1 MAKRYESI
9 HTGEDIDA
17 AISLVKENKTFIPQ
31 IAYKYGGIAYE
42 EGVLKLYD
50 DAEHTTLLDSVAL
63 SGTSYSIKHNA
74 DTSTAFYMLAGD
86 LTKAIKFSPTTMVY
100 ELGQSQGEPFVE
112 DYEISL
118 AVDTGN
124 GQFVDRPLADPTIKD
139 GQTYTLVIGSYV
151 TIGSNRLRV
160 TIRGLRSE
168 QAKTVVY
175 NCTVTTLALTSRFP
189 WQTAWIEGNDVE
201 ITGIYFEGNMV
212 KTLHVLIDGK
222 VSYSKEF
229 TAGERYTSAAYT
241 FRGVQLPD
249 STGIHTMEMWMSGE
263 GIETQHYKYN
273 VMVVRAADIMTAR
286 LLCINDVQTAV
297 NYSANKAVFQFALY
311 GTDTATFNV
320 IAKDSQKDY
329 SVKVD
334 DVVMG
339 VQTQTVT
346 KYPLSLEIES
356 EETEGMQLVIT
367 GAADGGETVT
377 VTTKVDNSNAYI
389 ATRGYDFY
397 FKAANNSNKSA
408 NREQFINEANGKM
421 YAIGSVDMMW
431 NEKDGYCT
439 DEDGH
444 SCFRVLANSSAK
456 VPITPLR
463 ETAARSRTVEFL
475 YKAST
480 IADYGKPIFT
490 IMNTD
495 EYSESSTVGLVLFP
509 TRLVCLTT
517 AQRSQDY
524 QQVNLTENSI
534 NHIVLVFTTNY
545 SGNGR
550 NLCQCYVNGVSNFV
564 FEYTGGFG
572 DGEIVMGQDASDFSL
587 YMYRTY
593 TRALES
599 NEVKDNFLN
608 AMIETSER
616 NRAEMREANDIM
628 DGQTLTYSMAKARG
642 YNCLVYETDQ
652 HLPDLENNTKGISG
666 INLRIEYADH
676 PEWNVK
682 IENIPCDGQG
692 TTSKKYR
699 RWNLRNKIKSATFY
713 YGWDE
718 DSQTYSKKEEGKDGY
733 IDGYERSPKVSKFTA
748 KKNIASSMQGHKI
761 GACGLYNDLWHRVI
775 GWKDV
780 LPSASCRVA
789 TKQYP
794 FLGFQKYSDN
804 RYEFIGLYTAGA
816 DKGNKKTFGYN
827 ETSAF
832 PNLMMIEGPNHA
844 PLATRFLC
852 AWDDVVYDGDNET
865 LTFGGE
871 EGWDADIASG
881 YDTAEDVNEVRA
893 LFESEFRPAY
903 EFVFF
908 TSPYLVTTSEIGKSI
923 DEINAD
929 VATFRSGHSMLD
941 AATWSYDVSHKLV
954 SVVDEHGALYAY
966 SNATKNFKKVEGHNV
981 FDYLGLSAGAAGN
994 ELRSARSLKFLSEV
1008 DKYISIS
1015 EARFHWCYRMLIGA
1029 TDNDA
1034 KNSYWR
1040 KFKAVA
1046 DGGKWGFNQDDLDTI
1061 LDRDNN
1067 GQGTKKYNVEPSD
1080 YLATGDEVF
1089 QGSSSAFWRHFE
1101 LADVDGLKTMMRT
1114 IISEMVSMATEQGLP
1129 GNTRERVYKIMGE
1142 YFWAN
1147 SSQYFPMAAY
1157 NEDTKWAYVDVW
1169 AKKPTAVYNN
1179 VPPLTQ
1185 AGGDQLEGEKLWLMR
1200 RIDYIMSKYHI
1211 GAFNGS
1217 DADGLG
1223 TIEFT
1228 PASPFTFNVKPAIEI
1243 YPTISIGGAESTQ
1256 GKRTKADEVCQL
1268 VAESDGATTCYL
1280 KNVDL
1285 LSELGDLSGLKL
1297 ASRGGGTDISFD
1309 VRSKRLRSVKV
1320 GDANTADVSANGFNA
1335 VTLAVAGDAV
1345 EVVDASNVSSLS
1357 GNIDLQQ
1364 CPRLRET
1371 YFGGT
1376 NISRLMLPVGSKLEK
1391 LSLPSSVTTLFLHSL
1406 NKLKEEGAQ
1415 IAGYGNI
1422 DTLYINR
1429 CRGINPM
1436 DILKKVLA
1444 IAGNKLQFLSL
1455 SWDADIQGDTTDLSA
1470 LAKIAA
1476 NLYINNEDGN
1486 GYANV
1491 TYNEEVGTL
1500 MPDYSLP
1507 AIQGSIT
1514 ADAAYED
1521 DVNRLRNTFPALVLN
1536 ILQYYVRF
1544 KDDEV
1549 RKVLGKNVKGDE
1561 NANLTL
1567 NELAAV
1573 KDVKQWF
1580 RNNKSVKYF
1589 DEFALTSVSKVDS
1602 VTFQNCTLLHLSTP
1616 ECLTVFPQGF
1626 IGNQYSST
1634 RITRLNSTVEGMINT
1649 GAVKTIAA
1657 GGSLGT
1663 SLGTLGK
1670 VIFAPLVEEAGES
1683 CVAQNALCRAVFFPN
1698 VRKIGLSDIGA
1709 YNRHLVYDNKE
1720 LRILDIG
1727 VHELTDSRSLCCHS
1741 NLIMRSFV
1749 VPKAEHLNE
1758 TNVNQGAVIYV
1769 PSGFMDDYKKAEN
1782 WSVNAGRIYAIG
1794 GSHWQAYMQQLAK
1807 EEGKAFDDYSLRYID
1822 YDIYGV
1828 DYATDELNALTLSIP
1843 DEYLGKDGETFV
1855 FDTVPLAIGYD
1866 PEPTRKEYFTLS
1878 KSGSDGVSV
1887 ADTEARFIKMLTMDA
1902 VNAGSLH
1909 DVTFTAVSSQVEGVK
1924 AVRTFKCA
1932 YPLIS
1937 AVNLSFSNQFVSAAL
1952 ESNTD
1957 NARYTQLEYSADGGV
1972 GVSDNGWVY
1981 ANAHGEAASGTVTV
1995 RSKTTPSSASSI
2007 EVAVSADAVQRQF
2020 FADAEVERVILSKKV
2035 GNKGN
2040 VISEDDF
2047 RNLTD
2052 ITDWFKGNKAITSF
2066 NELCNI
2072 KSVRILRAFVDCSS
2086 LESVC
2091 FDGMTLV
2098 DAMNEAFLRCKAL
2111 KSVDFSKAKI
2121 SKPGTNSMYKMFYDC
2136 YALER
2141 VNFRGMDATTI
2152 DNLCETFKWCVGLKY
2167 VDLGDLDT
2175 SNCGPKYALDGIFK
2189 ECRKIESL
2197 KLGAPFFNF
2206 YKKVEAST
2214 EVFKDLDSWVND
2226 DEIAAVL
2233 SCLPDLTSLNLSRT
2247 LYFSAN
2253 TFAHI
2258 TQTQIEEA
2266 LAKGWTIT
2274 K

>member
-17 AISLVKENKTFIPQ
+17 AITLVKENKTFIPQ
-31 IAYKYGGIAYE
+31 ISYKYGGIAYE

-124 GQFVDRPLADPTIKD
+124 GRFVDRPLADPTIKD

-201 ITGIYFEGNMV
+201 ISGIYFEGNMV
-212 KTLHVLIDGK
+212 KTLHVLIDGE
-222 VSYSKEF
+222 VAYSKEF

-273 VMVVRAADIMTAR
+273 VMVVRAADVMTAH

-297 NYSANKAVFQFALY
+297 NYSVNKAVFQFSLY

-320 IAKDSQKDY
+320 TAKDSQKDY
-329 SVKVD
+329 SVKAD

-346 KYPLSLEIES
+346 KYPLSLEVES
-356 EETEGMQLVIT
+356 EETEGMQLIIT
-367 GAADGGETVT
+367 GAADGGETIT

-509 TRLVCLTT
+509 TRLVCLTA

-534 NHIVLVFTTNY
+534 NHVVLIFTTNY

-564 FEYTGGFG
+564 FEYTGSFG

-616 NRAEMREANDIM
+616 NRAEMREANDII

-666 INLRIEYADH
+666 INLRIEYAEH

-692 TTSKKYR
+692 TTSKKYY

-718 DSQTYSKKEEGKDGY
+718 DSQTFSKKEEGKDGY

-761 GACGLYNDLWHRVI
+761 GACGLYNDLWQRII

-881 YDTAEDVNEVRA
+881 YDTVEDVNEVRA

-908 TSPYLVTTSEIGKSI
+908 TSPYLVTTLEIDKSI
-923 DEINAD
+923 AEVNAD
-929 VATFRSGHSMLD
+929 VAAFRSGHSMLNAD
-941 AATWSYDVSHKLV
+941 TWSYDVSHKLV
-954 SVVDEHGALYAY
+954 SIVDEHGALYAY

-981 FDYLGLSAGAAGN
+981 FNYLGLSAGAAGN

-1008 DKYISIS
+1008 DEHISIS

-1080 YLATGDEVF
+1080 HLTTGDEVF

-1101 LADVDGLKTMMRT
+1101 LTDADGLRSMMRT
-1114 IISEMVSMATEQGLP
+1114 IISEMVSIATEQGLS
-1129 GNTRERVYKIMGE
+1129 GNTRGRVYKIMGQ

-1147 SSQYFPMAAY
+1147 SSQYFPMSAY

-1228 PASPFTFNVKPAIEI
+1228 PAAPFTFNVKPAIEI

-1256 GKRTKADEVCQL
+1256 GERTKADEVCQL
-1268 VAESDGATTCYL
+1268 IAESDGATTCYL

-1320 GDANTADVSANGFNA
+1320 GDADTADVSANGFNA
-1335 VTLAVAGDAV
+1335 ATLAVAGDAV
-1345 EVVDASNVSSLS
+1345 EVVDACNVSSLS

-1371 YFGGT
+1371 NFGGT

-1391 LSLPSSVTTLFLHSL
+1391 LTLPSTVTTLFLHSL

-1415 IAGYGNI
+1415 IAGYENI
-1422 DTLYINR
+1422 DTLYVNR

-1444 IAGNKLQFLSL
+1444 IAENKLQFLSL
-1455 SWDADIQGDTTDLSA
+1455 SWDMNIQGDTTDLSA
-1470 LAKIAA
+1470 LAEIAA
-1476 NLYINNEDGN
+1476 NLYVNNEDGK

-1491 TYNEEVGTL
+1491 IYKEDVGTL
-1500 MPDYSLP
+1500 TPDYSLP
-1507 AIQGSIT
+1507 AIQGTIT
-1514 ADAAYED
+1514 ADAAYKD
-1521 DVNRLRNTFPALVLN
+1521 DVDKLCNTFPALVLN
-1536 ILQYYVRF
+1536 IQEYYIRF

-1561 NANLTL
+1561 NANLTVK
-1567 NELAAV
+1567 ELAEV
-1573 KDVKQWF
+1573 KSLNAWF
-1580 RNNKSVKYF
+1580 VSNTKIETFEELSLTGITTWGNTVRF
-1589 DEFALTSVSKVDS
+1589 DGCANLKAIDVSKLTDS
-1602 VTFQNCTLLHLSTP
+1602 N
-1616 ECLTVFPQGF
+1616 
-1626 IGNQYSST
+1626 
-1634 RITRLNSTVEGMINT
+1634 
-1649 GAVKTIAA
+1649 A
-1657 GGSLGT
+1657 GGYT
-1663 SLGTLGK
+1663 GK
-1670 VIFAPLVEEAGES
+1670 TKIKVFNFASMRHLVSSYSFPIASGDY
-1683 CVAQNALCRAVFFPN
+1683 VRAVFLPVVETISPFPGTHDN
-1698 VRKIGLSDIGA
+1698 GWDITLIKDTKAVSIVDLGAKAKFVR
-1709 YNRHLVYDNKE
+1709 E
-1720 LRILDIG
+1720 
-1727 VHELTDSRSLCCHS
+1727 
-1741 NLIMRSFV
+1741 
-1749 VPKAEHLNE
+1749 
-1758 TNVNQGAVIYV
+1758 
-1769 PSGFMDDYKKAEN
+1769 
-1782 WSVNAGRIYAIG
+1782 SVNWFSNCPNAYGIYRGVGNNIAKGANEKIFTSIRDEANGFFTIG
-1794 GSHWQAYMQQLAK
+1794 GSKWQEVMRQLAE

-1828 DYATDELNALTLSIP
+1828 GYATDELNALSLSIP
-1843 DEYLGKDGETFV
+1843 DEYRGRDGEMFV
-1855 FDTVPLAIGYD
+1855 FDTAPLAISYD

-1887 ADTEARFIKMLTMDA
+1887 ADTEARFIKMLTMNA
-1902 VNAGSLH
+1902 ANAGSLH
-1909 DVTFTAVSSQVEGVK
+1909 DVTFTAVSAQVEGVK

-1937 AVNLSFSNQFVSAAL
+1937 AVNLSFGNQFVSAAL

-1957 NARYTQLEYSADGGV
+1957 NARYTQLEYSAAGGI

-1981 ANAHGEAASGTVTV
+1981 SNAHGEAATGSVTV

-2007 EVAVSADAVQRQF
+2007 EVTVTADAVQRQR
-2020 FADAEVERVILSKKV
+2020 FADAEVERVIISKKV

-2040 VISEDDF
+2040 VIGEDDF
-2047 RNLTD
+2047 RELTD
-2052 ITDWFKGNKAITSF
+2052 ISYWFSNNKAITSF

-2072 KSVRILRAFVDCSS
+2072 KSAKMEGAFQSCHA

-2091 FDGMTLV
+2091 LDGMAIV
-2098 DAMNEAFLRCKAL
+2098 GHIGEMFLNCRSL
-2111 KSVDFSKAKI
+2111 KSVDFSKAKCA
-2121 SKPGTNSMYKMFYDC
+2121 TNTHMYRTFEGC

-2141 VNFRGMDATTI
+2141 VNFRGFDATKI
-2152 DNLCETFKWCVGLKY
+2152 QQLNNTFRGCAGLKY

-2175 SNCGPKYALDGIFK
+2175 SAFVSRYGMDGTFSQ
-2189 ECRKIESL
+2189 CRKIESL
-2197 KLGAPFFNF
+2197 KLGAPFFNA
-2206 YKKVEAST
+2206 YKKFECSNS
-2214 EVFKDLDSWVND
+2214 VFKDLDLWIND
-2226 DEIAAVL
+2226 DEIADVL
-2233 SCLPDLTSLNLSRT
+2233 SCLPDLTSLNISRT

>member
-9 HTGEDIDA
+9 HTGEDIDT

-241 FRGVQLPD
+241 FKGVQLPD

-273 VMVVRAADIMTAR
+273 VMVVRAADMMTAR

-320 IAKDSQKDY
+320 TAKDSQKDY

-334 DVVMG
+334 DVIMG

-356 EETEGMQLVIT
+356 EETEGMQLIIT

-475 YKAST
+475 YKVST

-534 NHIVLVFTTNY
+534 NHVALVFTTNY

-564 FEYTGGFG
+564 FEYTGSFG

-616 NRAEMREANDIM
+616 NRAELREANDIM

-666 INLRIEYADH
+666 INLRIEYAEH

-692 TTSKKYR
+692 TTSKKYY

-733 IDGYERSPKVSKFTA
+733 IDGYERSPKVSKLTA

-761 GACGLYNDLWHRVI
+761 GACGLYNDLWHRII

-881 YDTAEDVNEVRA
+881 YDTTEDVNEVRA

-929 VATFRSGHSMLD
+929 VAAFRSGHSMLNAD
-941 AATWSYDVSHKLV
+941 TWSYDVSHKLV

-981 FDYLGLSAGAAGN
+981 FDYLGLSAGAAGH

-1101 LADVDGLKTMMRT
+1101 LADVDGLRTMMRT
-1114 IISEMVSMATEQGLP
+1114 IISEMVSMATEQGLS
-1129 GNTRERVYKIMGE
+1129 GNTRERVYKIMGQ

-1147 SSQYFPMAAY
+1147 SSLYFPMAAY

-1320 GDANTADVSANGFNA
+1320 GDANTANVSANGFNA
-1335 VTLAVAGDAV
+1335 ATLAVAGDAV

-1415 IAGYGNI
+1415 IAGYENI
-1422 DTLYINR
+1422 DTLYVNR

-1436 DILKKVLA
+1436 GILKKVLA

-1455 SWDADIQGDTTDLSA
+1455 SWDMNIQGDTTDLSA
-1470 LAKIAA
+1470 LATIAA
-1476 NLYINNEDGN
+1476 NLYVNSEEGK

-1491 TYNEEVGTL
+1491 TYKEDVGTL
-1500 MPDYSLP
+1500 TPDYSLP

-1514 ADAAYED
+1514 ADAAYKD
-1521 DVNRLRNTFPALVLN
+1521 DVDRLRNTFPALVLN
-1536 ILQYYVRF
+1536 ILNYYVRF
-1544 KDDEV
+1544 ADDEV
-1549 RKVLGKNVKGDE
+1549 RKVLGKKVKGDE
-1561 NANLTL
+1561 NANFTVK
-1567 NELAAV
+1567 ELAAV
-1573 KDVKQWF
+1573 KSLNDWF
-1580 RNNKSVKYF
+1580 VSNTKIETFEELSLTGITTWGRTVRF
-1589 DEFALTSVSKVDS
+1589 DGCENLKAIDVSK
-1602 VTFQNCTLLHLSTP
+1602 
-1616 ECLTVFPQGF
+1616 LTG
-1626 IGNQYSST
+1626 SD
-1634 RITRLNSTVEGMINT
+1634 
-1649 GAVKTIAA
+1649 A
-1657 GGSLGT
+1657 GGYTGKTKIKVFNFT
-1663 SLGTLGK
+1663 SMRN
-1670 VIFAPLVEEAGES
+1670 LVSNWFHPIAGGDY
-1683 CVAQNALCRAVFFPN
+1683 VRAVFLPVVETISPYPGTNDNGWGITFISNTKAVLIVDLGAKAKFVRESVDWFNNCPN
-1698 VRKIGLSDIGA
+1698 AYGIYRGVGNNIAKGANEKIFTPIKDEA
-1709 YNRHLVYDNKE
+1709 N
-1720 LRILDIG
+1720 
-1727 VHELTDSRSLCCHS
+1727 
-1741 NLIMRSFV
+1741 
-1749 VPKAEHLNE
+1749 
-1758 TNVNQGAVIYV
+1758 
-1769 PSGFMDDYKKAEN
+1769 GFF
-1782 WSVNAGRIYAIG
+1782 AIG
-1794 GSHWQAYMQQLAK
+1794 GSKWQEVMRQLAE

-1828 DYATDELNALTLSIP
+1828 NYATDELNALSLSIP
-1843 DEYLGKDGETFV
+1843 NEYLGRDGKTFV
-1855 FDTVPLAIGYD
+1855 FDTAPLCIGYD

-1878 KSGSDGVSV
+1878 KSGSDGISVS
-1887 ADTEARFIKMLTMDA
+1887 DTEARFIKMLTVDA
-1902 VNAGSLH
+1902 ANAGSLH
-1909 DVTFTAVSSQVEGVK
+1909 DVTFTVVSAQVEGVK

-1937 AVNLSFSNQFVSAAL
+1937 AVNLSFGNQFVSAAL

-1957 NARYTQLEYSADGGV
+1957 NARYTQLEYSADGGI

-1981 ANAHGEAASGTVTV
+1981 SNAHGEAASGTVTV
-1995 RSKTTPSSASSI
+1995 RSKTTPSSTSSI
-2007 EVAVSADAVQRQF
+2007 EVAVSADAVQRQR

-2040 VISEDDF
+2040 VVGEDDF
-2047 RNLTD
+2047 SELTD
-2052 ITDWFKGNKAITSF
+2052 ITEWFRGNTAITSF

-2072 KSVRILRAFVDCSS
+2072 KSVKISKAFMGCWA

-2091 FDGMTLV
+2091 FDGMTIVGDLGYAL
-2098 DAMNEAFLRCKAL
+2098 DGCRAL

-2121 SKPGTNSMYKMFYDC
+2121 APPNNSMYRMFQDC

-2141 VNFRGMDATTI
+2141 VNFRGMNAVSITSI
-2152 DNLCETFKWCVGLKY
+2152 SNLFAWCRSLKY

-2175 SNCGPKYALDGIFK
+2175 SNMNNNHAMDGIFK

-2197 KLGAPFFNF
+2197 KLGAPFFNA
-2206 YKKVEAST
+2206 YKKFECSNS
-2214 EVFKDLDSWVND
+2214 VFKDLDSWVND
-2226 DEIAAVL
+2226 DEIADVL
-2233 SCLPDLTSLNLSRT
+2233 SCLPDLTSLNISRT

>member
-189 WQTAWIEGNDVE
+189 WQTAWIESNDVE

-273 VMVVRAADIMTAR
+273 VMVVRAADMMTAR

-320 IAKDSQKDY
+320 TAKDSQKDY
-329 SVKVD
+329 SVKAD

-356 EETEGMQLVIT
+356 EETEGMQLIIT

-421 YAIGSVDMMW
+421 YAIESVDMMW

-463 ETAARSRTVEFL
+463 ETAAKSRTVEFL
-475 YKAST
+475 YKVST

-509 TRLVCLTT
+509 TRLVCLTA

-524 QQVNLTENSI
+524 QQVNLTEDSI
-534 NHIVLVFTTNY
+534 NHVVLVFITNY

-564 FEYTGGFG
+564 FEYTGSFG

-616 NRAEMREANDIM
+616 NRAELREANEIM

-692 TTSKKYR
+692 TTSKKYY

-718 DSQTYSKKEEGKDGY
+718 ESQTYSKKEEGKDGY
-733 IDGYERSPKVSKFTA
+733 IDGYERSPKVSKLTA

-827 ETSAF
+827 ETTAF

-929 VATFRSGHSMLD
+929 VAAFRSGHSMLNAD
-941 AATWSYDVSHKLV
+941 TWSYDVSHKLV

-981 FDYLGLSAGAAGN
+981 FDYLGVSAGAAGH

-1008 DKYISIS
+1008 DDHISIS

-1101 LADVDGLKTMMRT
+1101 LADADGLKTMMRT

-1335 VTLAVAGDAV
+1335 ATLAVAGDAV
-1345 EVVDASNVSSLS
+1345 EVVDACNVSSLS

-1371 YFGGT
+1371 YFRGT

-1436 DILKKVLA
+1436 GILKKVLA

-1491 TYNEEVGTL
+1491 TYNEDVGTL

-1514 ADAAYED
+1514 ADAAYKD
-1521 DVNRLRNTFPALVLN
+1521 DVDRLRNTFPALVLN
-1536 ILQYYVRF
+1536 ILNYYVKF

-1561 NANLTL
+1561 NANFTVK
-1567 NELAAV
+1567 ELAEV
-1573 KDVKQWF
+1573 KSLNGWF
-1580 RNNKSVKYF
+1580 VSNTKIETFEELSLTGITTWGRTVRF
-1589 DEFALTSVSKVDS
+1589 DGCENLKAIDVSK
-1602 VTFQNCTLLHLSTP
+1602 
-1616 ECLTVFPQGF
+1616 LTG
-1626 IGNQYSST
+1626 SD
-1634 RITRLNSTVEGMINT
+1634 
-1649 GAVKTIAA
+1649 A
-1657 GGSLGT
+1657 GGYTGKTKIKVFNFT
-1663 SLGTLGK
+1663 SMRNL
-1670 VIFAPLVEEAGES
+1670 VSSIFYPIAGGDY
-1683 CVAQNALCRAVFFPN
+1683 VRAVFLPVVETISPYPGTHDNGWVIALINNSKKVLIVDLGAKANF
-1698 VRKIGLSDIGA
+1698 VRK
-1709 YNRHLVYDNKE
+1709 
-1720 LRILDIG
+1720 
-1727 VHELTDSRSLCCHS
+1727 
-1741 NLIMRSFV
+1741 
-1749 VPKAEHLNE
+1749 
-1758 TNVNQGAVIYV
+1758 
-1769 PSGFMDDYKKAEN
+1769 
-1782 WSVNAGRIYAIG
+1782 SVNWFNNCPNAYGIYRGVGNNIAKGANEKIFTPIKDEANGFFAIG
-1794 GSHWQAYMQQLAK
+1794 GSKWQEVMQQLAG

-1828 DYATDELNALTLSIP
+1828 DYATDELNGLSLSIP
-1843 DEYLGKDGETFV
+1843 DEYLGRDGETFV
-1855 FDTVPLAIGYD
+1855 FDTAPLAIGYD

-1878 KSGSDGVSV
+1878 KSGSDSVSV
-1887 ADTEARFIKMLTMDA
+1887 ADTEVRFIKMLTMNA
-1902 VNAGSLH
+1902 ANAGSVH
-1909 DVTFTAVSSQVEGVK
+1909 DVTFTAVSAQVEGVK

-1937 AVNLSFSNQFVSAAL
+1937 AVNLSFGNQFVSAAF

-1957 NARYTQLEYSADGGV
+1957 NARYTQLEFSSAGGI

-1981 ANAHGEAASGTVTV
+1981 ANAHGEAAAGSVTV
-1995 RSKTTPSSASSI
+1995 RSKTTPSSVSSI
-2007 EVAVSADAVQRQF
+2007 EVAVTADAVQRQF

-2040 VISEDDF
+2040 VVGEDDF
-2047 RNLTD
+2047 RELTN
-2052 ITDWFKGNKAITSF
+2052 ITGWFKGNKAIKSF

-2072 KSVRILRAFVDCSS
+2072 KSVNIHQAFEGCSA

-2091 FDGMTLV
+2091 FDGMAIV
-2098 DAMNEAFLRCKAL
+2098 GDMNDAFRNCVAL
-2111 KSVDFSKAKI
+2111 KIADFSKAKF
-2121 SKPGTNSMYKMFYDC
+2121 SAGLYMARAFYNC
-2136 YALER
+2136 YALES
-2141 VNFRGMDATTI
+2141 VSFKGLNTNNIINFNAIFYG
-2152 DNLCETFKWCVGLKY
+2152 CSGLKY
-2167 VDLGDLDT
+2167 VDMGELDT
-2175 SNCGPKYALDGIFK
+2175 SKFDNKTGLTGMFGN
-2189 ECRKIESL
+2189 CRKIESL
-2197 KLGAPFFNF
+2197 KLGAPFFNV
-2206 YKKVEAST
+2206 YKKLEASDS
-2214 EVFKDLDSWVND
+2214 VFKDLDSWVND
-2226 DEIAAVL
+2226 EEIADVL

-2258 TQTQIEEA
+2258 TQTQIEKA

>member
-9 HTGEDIDA
+9 HTGEDIDT

-273 VMVVRAADIMTAR
+273 VMVVRAADMMTAR

-356 EETEGMQLVIT
+356 EETEGMQLIIT

-475 YKAST
+475 YKTST

-509 TRLVCLTT
+509 TRLVCLTA

-616 NRAEMREANDIM
+616 NRADMREANDIM

-881 YDTAEDVNEVRA
+881 YDTAEDVNEVRV

-929 VATFRSGHSMLD
+929 VATFRSGHSMLN

-981 FDYLGLSAGAAGN
+981 FDYLGLSVGATGN

-1008 DKYISIS
+1008 DKCISIS

-1029 TDNDA
+1029 SDNDA

-1089 QGSSSAFWRHFE
+1089 QGSSSAFWRHLE
-1101 LADVDGLKTMMRT
+1101 LADADGLKTMMRT
-1114 IISEMVSMATEQGLP
+1114 IISEMVSMATEQGLS
-1129 GNTRERVYKIMGE
+1129 GNTRERVYKIMGQ

-1268 VAESDGATTCYL
+1268 IAESDGATTCYL

-1320 GDANTADVSANGFNA
+1320 GDANIADVSANGFNA
-1335 VTLAVAGDAV
+1335 ATLAVAGDAV

-1371 YFGGT
+1371 NFGGT

-1491 TYNEEVGTL
+1491 TYNEDVGTL

-1536 ILQYYVRF
+1536 ILNYYVRF

-1561 NANLTL
+1561 NANLTAE
-1567 NELAAV
+1567 ELAAV
-1573 KDVKQWF
+1573 KDVKEWF
-1580 RNNKSVKYF
+1580 KGNTTITSFTELGMTGVTSLWSSF
-1589 DEFALTSVSKVDS
+1589 DGCKNLKEVDFTKITRIEGSALNYCSSLKRLYLPALTFVGNYSCMNTSFEIIIMPLIEKFNTYSALFGKKMTITPCIKEFTGLSNDHTVRAWEFRDIT
-1602 VTFQNCTLLHLSTP
+1602 TFDPGGYNNVKAIIRRMDGLQR
-1616 ECLTVFPQGF
+1616 FK
-1626 IGNQYSST
+1626 
-1634 RITRLNSTVEGMINT
+1634 INDD
-1649 GAVKTIAA
+1649 AKRY
-1657 GGSLGT
+1657 
-1663 SLGTLGK
+1663 GTLCY
-1670 VIFAPLVEEAGES
+1670 IYNANLVKEAFPDY
-1683 CVAQNALCRAVFFPN
+1683 AALVFN
-1698 VRKIGLSDIGA
+1698 
-1709 YNRHLVYDNKE
+1709 
-1720 LRILDIG
+1720 
-1727 VHELTDSRSLCCHS
+1727 
-1741 NLIMRSFV
+1741 
-1749 VPKAEHLNE
+1749 
-1758 TNVNQGAVIYV
+1758 
-1769 PSGFMDDYKKAEN
+1769 
-1782 WSVNAGRIYAIG
+1782 IG
-1794 GSHWQAYMQQLAK
+1794 GTEWTAYMQQLAK
-1807 EEGKAFDDYSLRYID
+1807 EEGKTFDDYSLRYID

-1828 DYATDELNALTLSIP
+1828 DYATDELNALSLSIP
-1843 DEYLGKDGETFV
+1843 DEYLGRDGETFV
-1855 FDTVPLAIGYD
+1855 FDTAPLVIGYD

-1878 KSGSDGVSV
+1878 KSGSDGISV
-1887 ADTEARFIKMLTMDA
+1887 ADTEVRFIKMLTMNA
-1902 VNAGSLH
+1902 TNAGSLH
-1909 DVTFTAVSSQVEGVK
+1909 DVMFTAVSSQVEGVK

-1957 NARYTQLEYSADGGV
+1957 NARYTQVEYSAEGGV
-1972 GVSDNGWVY
+1972 GVSNNGWVY

-2007 EVAVSADAVQRQF
+2007 EVAVSADAVQRQR

-2040 VISEDDF
+2040 VISEDEF
-2047 RNLTD
+2047 REVTD
-2052 ITDWFKGNKAITSF
+2052 ISYWFSNNKVITSF

-2072 KSVRILRAFVDCSS
+2072 KSAKMMYAFEGCSA

-2091 FDGMTLV
+2091 LDGVTIV
-2098 DAMNEAFLRCKAL
+2098 DHIDAMFINCKAL
-2111 KSVDFSKAKI
+2111 KSVDFSKAKC
-2121 SKPGTNSMYKMFYDC
+2121 TTYTHMYRTFEGC
-2136 YALER
+2136 TALER
-2141 VNFRGMDATTI
+2141 VNFRGFYATKI
-2152 DNLCETFKWCVGLKY
+2152 QHFQGTFGSCTGLKY

-2175 SNCGPKYALDGIFK
+2175 SNFVSFYGMNGIFSN
-2189 ECRKIESL
+2189 CRKIESL
-2197 KLGAPFFNF
+2197 KLGAPFFNA
-2206 YKKVEAST
+2206 YKKFNLSAK
-2214 EVFKDLDSWVND
+2214 VFKDLDSWVND

>member
-175 NCTVTTLALTSRFP
+175 NCTVTTLALTSRFQ
-189 WQTAWIEGNDVE
+189 WQTSWIEGNDVE

-444 SCFRVLANSSAK
+444 SCFRVLANSLAK

-775 GWKDV
+775 GWNDV

-908 TSPYLVTTSEIGKSI
+908 TSPYLVTTSEIGRSI

-929 VATFRSGHSMLD
+929 VAAFRSGHSMLD
-941 AATWSYDVSHKLV
+941 AATWRYDVSHKLV

-1101 LADVDGLKTMMRT
+1101 LADADGLKTMMRT

-1129 GNTRERVYKIMGE
+1129 GNTRERVYKIMGQ

-1228 PASPFTFNVKPAIEI
+1228 PAAPFTFNVKPAIEI

-1268 VAESDGATTCYL
+1268 IAESDGATTCYL

-1335 VTLAVAGDAV
+1335 ATLAVAGDAV

-1371 YFGGT
+1371 NFGGT

-1415 IAGYGNI
+1415 IAGYENI

-1455 SWDADIQGDTTDLSA
+1455 SWDADIQGDITDLSA

-1491 TYNEEVGTL
+1491 TYNEDVGTL

-1536 ILQYYVRF
+1536 ILEYYVRF

-1549 RKVLGKNVKGDE
+1549 RKVLGKKVKGDE
-1561 NANLTL
+1561 NANFTVK
-1567 NELAAV
+1567 ELAAV
-1573 KDVKQWF
+1573 KSLNDWF
-1580 RNNKSVKYF
+1580 VSNTKIETFEELSLTGITTWGRTVRF
-1589 DEFALTSVSKVDS
+1589 DGCANLKAIDVSKLTDS
-1602 VTFQNCTLLHLSTP
+1602 D
-1616 ECLTVFPQGF
+1616 
-1626 IGNQYSST
+1626 
-1634 RITRLNSTVEGMINT
+1634 
-1649 GAVKTIAA
+1649 A
-1657 GGSLGT
+1657 GGYTGKTKIKVFNFT
-1663 SLGTLGK
+1663 SMRN
-1670 VIFAPLVEEAGES
+1670 LVSNNFFPIAGGDY
-1683 CVAQNALCRAVFFPN
+1683 VRAVFLPVVETISPYPGTHDNGWAIVLITNTKN
-1698 VRKIGLSDIGA
+1698 VLIVDLGA
-1709 YNRHLVYDNKE
+1709 KAK
-1720 LRILDIG
+1720 
-1727 VHELTDSRSLCCHS
+1727 
-1741 NLIMRSFV
+1741 FV
-1749 VPKAEHLNE
+1749 RE
-1758 TNVNQGAVIYV
+1758 
-1769 PSGFMDDYKKAEN
+1769 
-1782 WSVNAGRIYAIG
+1782 SVNWFSNCPNAYGIYRGVGNNIAKGANEKIFTPIKDEANGFYTIG
-1794 GSHWQAYMQQLAK
+1794 GSKWQEVMQQLAE
-1807 EEGKAFDDYSLRYID
+1807 EEGKTFDDYSLRYID

-1828 DYATDELNALTLSIP
+1828 DYATDELNALSLSIP

-1855 FDTVPLAIGYD
+1855 FDTAPLAIGYD

-1878 KSGSDGVSV
+1878 KSGSDEVSV
-1887 ADTEARFIKMLTMDA
+1887 ADTEVRFIKMLTMDA
-1902 VNAGSLH
+1902 ADAGSLH
-1909 DVTFTAVSSQVEGVK
+1909 DVTFTAVSTQVEGVK

-1937 AVNLSFSNQFVSAAL
+1937 AVNLSFSNQFVSAAF

-1957 NARYTQLEYSADGGV
+1957 NVRYTQVEYSAEGGV

-1981 ANAHGEAASGTVTV
+1981 SNAHGEAASGTVTV
-1995 RSKTTPSSASSI
+1995 RSKTTPSSVSSI
-2007 EVAVSADAVQRQF
+2007 EVAVSADAVQRQR

-2040 VISEDDF
+2040 VISEDEF
-2047 RNLTD
+2047 RKLTD
-2052 ITDWFKGNKAITSF
+2052 ITGWFRGNTAITSF

-2072 KSVRILRAFVDCSS
+2072 KSVKIREAFMDCSA
-2086 LESVC
+2086 LETVC
-2091 FDGMTLV
+2091 FDGMTIV
-2098 DAMNEAFLRCKAL
+2098 GEMNEAFRRCKAL

-2121 SKPGTNSMYKMFYDC
+2121 SKPGTNSMYCMFYDC

-2141 VNFRGMDATTI
+2141 VNFRGMEATTI
-2152 DNLCETFKWCVGLKY
+2152 DNLCDTFTWCVGLKY

-2175 SNCGPKYALDGIFK
+2175 SNCGPKYALDRIFK

-2206 YKKVEAST
+2206 YKRVEAST
-2214 EVFKDLDSWVND
+2214 TVFKDLDSWVND
-2226 DEIAAVL
+2226 EEIAAVL

>member
-9 HTGEDIDA
+9 HTGEDIDT

-273 VMVVRAADIMTAR
+273 VMVVRAADMMTAR

-320 IAKDSQKDY
+320 MAKDSQKDY

-593 TRALES
+593 ARALES

-929 VATFRSGHSMLD
+929 VAAFRSGHSMLD
-941 AATWSYDVSHKLV
+941 AATWRYDVSHKLV

-1101 LADVDGLKTMMRT
+1101 LADADGLKTMMRT

-1129 GNTRERVYKIMGE
+1129 GNTRERVYKIMGQ

-1228 PASPFTFNVKPAIEI
+1228 PAAPFTFNVKPAIEI

-1256 GKRTKADEVCQL
+1256 GKRTKADQACQL

-1335 VTLAVAGDAV
+1335 ATLAVAGDAV

-1371 YFGGT
+1371 NFGGT

-1415 IAGYGNI
+1415 IAGYENI

-1567 NELAAV
+1567 DELAAV
-1573 KDVKQWF
+1573 KSLNDWF
-1580 RNNKSVKYF
+1580 VSNTKIETFEELSLTGITTWGRTVRF
-1589 DEFALTSVSKVDS
+1589 DGCANLKAIDVSKLTDS
-1602 VTFQNCTLLHLSTP
+1602 D
-1616 ECLTVFPQGF
+1616 
-1626 IGNQYSST
+1626 
-1634 RITRLNSTVEGMINT
+1634 
-1649 GAVKTIAA
+1649 A
-1657 GGSLGT
+1657 GGYTGKTQIKVFNFT
-1663 SLGTLGK
+1663 SMRN
-1670 VIFAPLVEEAGES
+1670 LVSSYFNPIAGGDY
-1683 CVAQNALCRAVFFPN
+1683 VRAVFLPVVETISPYPGIHDNGWDIVLITNTKN
-1698 VRKIGLSDIGA
+1698 VLIADLGA
-1709 YNRHLVYDNKE
+1709 KAQ
-1720 LRILDIG
+1720 
-1727 VHELTDSRSLCCHS
+1727 
-1741 NLIMRSFV
+1741 FV
-1749 VPKAEHLNE
+1749 RE
-1758 TNVNQGAVIYV
+1758 
-1769 PSGFMDDYKKAEN
+1769 
-1782 WSVNAGRIYAIG
+1782 SVNWFSNCPNAYGIYRGVGNNIAKGANEKIFTPIKDEANGFYTIG
-1794 GSHWQAYMQQLAK
+1794 GSKWQEVMQQLAK
-1807 EEGKAFDDYSLRYID
+1807 EEGKTFDDYSLRYID

-1828 DYATDELNALTLSIP
+1828 DYATDELNALNLSIP
-1843 DEYLGKDGETFV
+1843 DEYLGRDGETFV
-1855 FDTVPLAIGYD
+1855 FDTAPLAIGFD

-1902 VNAGSLH
+1902 TNAGSLH

-1937 AVNLSFSNQFVSAAL
+1937 AVNLSFGNQFVSAAL

-1957 NARYTQLEYSADGGV
+1957 NARYTQVEFSSDGGI
-1972 GVSDNGWVY
+1972 GVSNNGWVY
-1981 ANAHGEAASGTVTV
+1981 SNAHGEAASGTVTV
-1995 RSKTTPSSASSI
+1995 RSKTTPSSVSSI
-2007 EVAVSADAVQRQF
+2007 EVAVSTDAVQRQF

-2040 VISEDDF
+2040 VISEDEF

-2052 ITDWFKGNKAITSF
+2052 ITEWFKGNTAITSF

-2091 FDGMTLV
+2091 FDGMTIVNAL
-2098 DAMNEAFLRCKAL
+2098 NEAFFRCKAL

-2121 SKPGTNSMYKMFYDC
+2121 SKPGTNSMYCMFYDC

-2141 VNFRGMDATTI
+2141 VNFRGMEATTI

>member
-9 HTGEDIDA
+9 HTGEDIDT

-356 EETEGMQLVIT
+356 EETEGMQLIIT

-463 ETAARSRTVEFL
+463 ETAARSRTIEFL

-509 TRLVCLTT
+509 TRLVCLTA

-616 NRAEMREANDIM
+616 NRAEIREANDIM

-692 TTSKKYR
+692 TTSKKYF

-929 VATFRSGHSMLD
+929 VATFRSGHSMLN

-981 FDYLGLSAGAAGN
+981 FDYLGLSAGATGN

-1101 LADVDGLKTMMRT
+1101 LADADGLKTMMRT

-1147 SSQYFPMAAY
+1147 SSLYFPMAAY

-1228 PASPFTFNVKPAIEI
+1228 PAAPFTFNVKPAIEI

-1280 KNVDL
+1280 KNMDL

-1335 VTLAVAGDAV
+1335 ATLAVAGDAV

-1371 YFGGT
+1371 NFGGT

-1436 DILKKVLA
+1436 GILKKVLA

-1470 LAKIAA
+1470 LAEIAA

-1491 TYNEEVGTL
+1491 TYNEDVGTL

-1561 NANLTL
+1561 NANFTVK
-1567 NELAAV
+1567 ELAKV
-1573 KDVKQWF
+1573 KSLNTWF
-1580 RNNKSVKYF
+1580 VSNTKIETFEELSLTGITTWGRPVRF
-1589 DEFALTSVSKVDS
+1589 DGCANLKAIDVSKLTDS
-1602 VTFQNCTLLHLSTP
+1602 D
-1616 ECLTVFPQGF
+1616 
-1626 IGNQYSST
+1626 
-1634 RITRLNSTVEGMINT
+1634 
-1649 GAVKTIAA
+1649 A
-1657 GGSLGT
+1657 GGYTGKTQIKVFNFT
-1663 SLGTLGK
+1663 SMRN
-1670 VIFAPLVEEAGES
+1670 LVSSYFNPIVGGDY
-1683 CVAQNALCRAVFFPN
+1683 VRAVFLPVVETISPYSGTHDNGWDIALITNTKN
-1698 VRKIGLSDIGA
+1698 VLIVDLGA
-1709 YNRHLVYDNKE
+1709 KAK
-1720 LRILDIG
+1720 
-1727 VHELTDSRSLCCHS
+1727 
-1741 NLIMRSFV
+1741 FV
-1749 VPKAEHLNE
+1749 RE
-1758 TNVNQGAVIYV
+1758 
-1769 PSGFMDDYKKAEN
+1769 
-1782 WSVNAGRIYAIG
+1782 SVNWFSNCPNAYGIYRGVGNNIAKGANEKIFTPIKDEANGFYTIG
-1794 GSHWQAYMQQLAK
+1794 GSKWQEVMQQLAK
-1807 EEGKAFDDYSLRYID
+1807 EEGKTFDDYSLRYID

-1843 DEYLGKDGETFV
+1843 NEYLGRDGETFV
-1855 FDTVPLAIGYD
+1855 FDTAPLAIGFD

-1878 KSGSDGVSV
+1878 KSGSDEVSV
-1887 ADTEARFIKMLTMDA
+1887 ADTEGRFIKMLTMDA
-1902 VNAGSLH
+1902 TNAGSLH
-1909 DVTFTAVSSQVEGVK
+1909 DVTFTAVSAQVEGVK

-1937 AVNLSFSNQFVSAAL
+1937 AVNLSFDNQFVSAAF

-1957 NARYTQLEYSADGGV
+1957 NARYKQLEFSSDGGI
-1972 GVSDNGWVY
+1972 GVSNNGWVY

-1995 RSKTTPSSASSI
+1995 RSKITPSSVSSI
-2007 EVAVSADAVQRQF
+2007 EVAVSADAVQRQR

-2047 RNLTD
+2047 RELTD
-2052 ITDWFKGNKAITSF
+2052 ITGWFKNNKVITTF

-2072 KSVRILRAFVDCSS
+2072 KSVQIKEAFEGCSA

-2091 FDGMTLV
+2091 FDGMALV
-2098 DAMNEAFLRCKAL
+2098 GESMNDAFKNCYAL
-2111 KSVDFSKAKI
+2111 KSADLSKAKFPF
-2121 SKPGTNSMYKMFYDC
+2121 KLYVARTFQYCD
-2136 YALER
+2136 ALES
-2141 VNFRGMDATTI
+2141 VSFKGLDTNNIINLNATFYG
-2152 DNLCETFKWCVGLKY
+2152 CGSLKY
-2167 VDLGDLDT
+2167 VDMGNLDT
-2175 SNCGPKYALDGIFK
+2175 SKFDNKTGLTGVFGN
-2189 ECRKIESL
+2189 CRKIESL
-2197 KLGAPFFNF
+2197 KLGAPFFNA
-2206 YKKVEAST
+2206 YKKFEGSDSI
-2214 EVFKDLDSWVND
+2214 FKDLDSWVND

>member
-1 MAKRYESI
+1 MVKRYESI
-9 HTGEDIDA
+9 HTGEDIDT

-249 STGIHTMEMWMSGE
+249 STDIHTMEMWMSGE

-286 LLCINDVQTAV
+286 LLCINDLQTAV

-320 IAKDSQKDY
+320 TAKDSQKDY

-334 DVVMG
+334 DVIMG

-346 KYPLSLEIES
+346 KYPLSLEVES

-475 YKAST
+475 YKVST

-534 NHIVLVFTTNY
+534 NHVALVFTTNY

-564 FEYTGGFG
+564 FEYTGSFG

-616 NRAEMREANDIM
+616 NRAEIREANDIM

-666 INLRIEYADH
+666 INLRIEYAEH

-692 TTSKKYR
+692 TTSKKYF

-718 DSQTYSKKEEGKDGY
+718 DSQTFSKKEEGKDGY

-827 ETSAF
+827 ETTAF

-881 YDTAEDVNEVRA
+881 YDTAEDVNEVRV

-908 TSPYLVTTSEIGKSI
+908 TSPYLVTTSEVGKSI
-923 DEINAD
+923 AEINAD
-929 VATFRSGHSMLD
+929 VAAFRSGHSMLNAD
-941 AATWSYDVSHKLV
+941 TWSYDVSHKLV

-1101 LADVDGLKTMMRT
+1101 LIDADGLRTMMRT
-1114 IISEMVSMATEQGLP
+1114 IISEMVSMATEQGLS
-1129 GNTRERVYKIMGE
+1129 GNTRERVYKIMGQ

-1320 GDANTADVSANGFNA
+1320 GDADTADVSANGFNA
-1335 VTLAVAGDAV
+1335 ATLAVAGDAV
-1345 EVVDASNVSSLS
+1345 EVVDACNVSSLS

-1436 DILKKVLA
+1436 GILKKVLA
-1444 IAGNKLQFLSL
+1444 IAGNKLQFLSM
-1455 SWDADIQGDTTDLSA
+1455 SWDMNIQGDTTDLSA
-1470 LAKIAA
+1470 LAEIAA
-1476 NLYINNEDGN
+1476 NLYVNNEEGK

-1491 TYNEEVGTL
+1491 IYKEDVGTL
-1500 MPDYSLP
+1500 TPDYSLP
-1507 AIQGSIT
+1507 AIQGTIT

-1536 ILQYYVRF
+1536 ILEYYIRF

-1561 NANLTL
+1561 NANLTAD
-1567 NELAAV
+1567 ELAAV

-1580 RNNKSVKYF
+1580 RGNTKI
-1589 DEFALTSVSKVDS
+1589 TSF
-1602 VTFQNCTLLHLSTP
+1602 TEL
-1616 ECLTVFPQGF
+1616 
-1626 IGNQYSST
+1626 
-1634 RITRLNSTVEGMINT
+1634 GMT
-1649 GAVKTIAA
+1649 GV
-1657 GGSLGT
+1657 T
-1663 SLGTLGK
+1663 SLGRNCFDGCNNLSHIDLRAIDRIDGAALANTNIRILAAPACT
-1670 VIFAPLVEEAGES
+1670 VFAQYVAGSSAYNDYQISHGSAYGES
-1683 CVAQNALCRAVFFPN
+1683 YNWRSSHMTVAFMPAIQDAITVNLQ
-1698 VRKIGLSDIGA
+1698 KLWDIGA
-1709 YNRHLVYDNKE
+1709 RVRNIGIARNYASANYIIVRAATPPTISFDSYSNRNTLFFVYD
-1720 LRILDIG
+1720 
-1727 VHELTDSRSLCCHS
+1727 T
-1741 NLIMRSFV
+1741 NLYKS
-1749 VPKAEHLNE
+1749 ADGWSALHLYE
-1758 TNVNQGAVIYV
+1758 ISSDKWTEI
-1769 PSGFMDDYKKAEN
+1769 
-1782 WSVNAGRIYAIG
+1782 
-1794 GSHWQAYMQQLAK
+1794 MQQLA
-1807 EEGKAFDDYSLRYID
+1807 EEEDKTFDDYSLRYID

-1843 DEYLGKDGETFV
+1843 DEHLGRDGETFV
-1855 FDTVPLAIGYD
+1855 FDTAPLAIGFD

-1887 ADTEARFIKMLTMDA
+1887 ADTEARFIKMLTMNA
-1902 VNAGSLH
+1902 ANAGTLH
-1909 DVTFTAVSSQVEGVK
+1909 DVTFTAVSAQVEGVK

-1957 NARYTQLEYSADGGV
+1957 NARYTQLEFSSAGGI

-1995 RSKTTPSSASSI
+1995 RSKTTPSSVSSI
-2007 EVAVSADAVQRQF
+2007 EVAVTSDAVQRQF

-2035 GNKGN
+2035 GNEGN

-2047 RNLTD
+2047 SELTD
-2052 ITDWFKGNKAITSF
+2052 ITEWFKGNTAITSF

-2091 FDGMTLV
+2091 FDGMTIV
-2098 DAMNEAFLRCKAL
+2098 DALNEAFLRCKAL

-2141 VNFRGMDATTI
+2141 VNFRGMEATTI
-2152 DNLCETFKWCVGLKY
+2152 DNLCDTFTWCVGLKY

-2175 SNCGPKYALDGIFK
+2175 SNCGPKYALDNIFK

-2206 YKKVEAST
+2206 YKRVNAST
-2214 EVFKDLDSWVND
+2214 TVFKDLDSWVND

-2233 SCLPDLTSLNLSRT
+2233 SCLPDLTSLNISRT

>member
-320 IAKDSQKDY
+320 TAKDSQKDY

-346 KYPLSLEIES
+346 KYPLSLEVES
-356 EETEGMQLVIT
+356 EETEGMQLIIT

-475 YKAST
+475 YKTST

-534 NHIVLVFTTNY
+534 NHIVLVFITNY

-593 TRALES
+593 ARALES

-929 VATFRSGHSMLD
+929 VATFRSGHSMLN

-1101 LADVDGLKTMMRT
+1101 LIDADGLRTMMRA
-1114 IISEMVSMATEQGLP
+1114 IISEMVSMATEQGLS
-1129 GNTRERVYKIMGE
+1129 GNTRERVYKIMGQ

-1228 PASPFTFNVKPAIEI
+1228 PAAPFTFNVKPAIEI
-1243 YPTISIGGAESTQ
+1243 YPAISIGGAESTQ

-1268 VAESDGATTCYL
+1268 IAESDGATTCYL

-1320 GDANTADVSANGFNA
+1320 GDANIADVSANGFNA
-1335 VTLAVAGDAV
+1335 ATLAVAGDAV

-1371 YFGGT
+1371 NFGGT

-1436 DILKKVLA
+1436 GILKKVLA

-1470 LAKIAA
+1470 FAEIAA

-1491 TYNEEVGTL
+1491 TYNEDVGTL

-1521 DVNRLRNTFPALVLN
+1521 DVDRLRNTFPALVLN

-1561 NANLTL
+1561 NANLTAD
-1567 NELAAV
+1567 ELAKV
-1573 KDVKQWF
+1573 KSLNTWF
-1580 RNNKSVKYF
+1580 VSNTKIETFEELSLTGITTWGRTVRF
-1589 DEFALTSVSKVDS
+1589 DGCANLKAIDVSKLTDS
-1602 VTFQNCTLLHLSTP
+1602 D
-1616 ECLTVFPQGF
+1616 
-1626 IGNQYSST
+1626 
-1634 RITRLNSTVEGMINT
+1634 
-1649 GAVKTIAA
+1649 A
-1657 GGSLGT
+1657 GGYTGKTQIKVFNFT
-1663 SLGTLGK
+1663 SMRN
-1670 VIFAPLVEEAGES
+1670 LVSSYFNPIAGGDY
-1683 CVAQNALCRAVFFPN
+1683 VRAVFLPVVETISPYPGTHDNGWDIALITNTKN
-1698 VRKIGLSDIGA
+1698 VLIADLGA
-1709 YNRHLVYDNKE
+1709 KAK
-1720 LRILDIG
+1720 
-1727 VHELTDSRSLCCHS
+1727 
-1741 NLIMRSFV
+1741 FV
-1749 VPKAEHLNE
+1749 RE
-1758 TNVNQGAVIYV
+1758 
-1769 PSGFMDDYKKAEN
+1769 
-1782 WSVNAGRIYAIG
+1782 SVNWFSNCPNAYGIYRGVGNNIAKGANEKIFTPIKDEANGFYTIG
-1794 GSHWQAYMQQLAK
+1794 GSKWQEVMQQLAE
-1807 EEGKAFDDYSLRYID
+1807 EEGKTFDDYSLRYID

-1828 DYATDELNALTLSIP
+1828 DYATDELNALSLSIP
-1843 DEYLGKDGETFV
+1843 DEYLGRDGETFV

-1887 ADTEARFIKMLTMDA
+1887 ADTEVRFIKMLTMDA
-1902 VNAGSLH
+1902 TNAGSLH
-1909 DVTFTAVSSQVEGVK
+1909 DVTFTAVSAQVEGVK

-1937 AVNLSFSNQFVSAAL
+1937 AVNLSFDNQFVSAAF

-1957 NARYTQLEYSADGGV
+1957 NARYTQVEYSADGGI
-1972 GVSDNGWVY
+1972 GVSNNGWVY
-1981 ANAHGEAASGTVTV
+1981 SNAHGEAASGTVTV
-1995 RSKTTPSSASSI
+1995 RSKATPSSVSSI
-2007 EVAVSADAVQRQF
+2007 EVTVSADAVQRQR
-2020 FADAEVERVILSKKV
+2020 FADAEVERVIVSKKV

-2040 VISEDDF
+2040 VISEDEF
-2047 RNLTD
+2047 RELTD
-2052 ITDWFKGNKAITSF
+2052 MTGWFKNNKVITTF

-2072 KSVRILRAFVDCSS
+2072 KSVQIKEAFEGCSA

-2091 FDGMTLV
+2091 FDGMALV
-2098 DAMNEAFLRCKAL
+2098 GESMNDAFKNCYAL
-2111 KSVDFSKAKI
+2111 KSADLSKAKFPF
-2121 SKPGTNSMYKMFYDC
+2121 KLYVARTFQYC
-2136 YALER
+2136 YALES
-2141 VNFRGMDATTI
+2141 VSFKGLDTNNIINLNATFYG
-2152 DNLCETFKWCVGLKY
+2152 CGSLKY
-2167 VDLGDLDT
+2167 VDMGELDT
-2175 SNCGPKYALDGIFK
+2175 SKFDNKTGLTGVFGN
-2189 ECRKIESL
+2189 CRKIESL
-2197 KLGAPFFNF
+2197 KLSAPFFNA
-2206 YKKVEAST
+2206 YKKFNLSAK
-2214 EVFKDLDSWVND
+2214 VFKDLDSWVND